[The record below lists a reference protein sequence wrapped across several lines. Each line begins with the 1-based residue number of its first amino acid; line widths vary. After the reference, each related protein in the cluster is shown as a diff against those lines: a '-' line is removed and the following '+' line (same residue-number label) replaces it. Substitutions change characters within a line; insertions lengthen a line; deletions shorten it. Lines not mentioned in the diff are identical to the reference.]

1 MTYYRN
7 NTLHLLALPSLIACC
22 FFNVHSQTRDEIIK
36 LVSLAYPFVQK
47 ELFLIWDKKT
57 ELSEAID
64 NALSFLQESGLLIK
78 DNSSHEKENSYSR
91 PPSSTKASTKL
102 TLLAEIISPILEVYY
117 LTLALLSRSSQKEDN
132 KRVAKDELQKQCFLM
147 AQRVAMIHELNS
159 PDYSDKNLIANF
171 IDTLIHM
178 DYLTVYDSDI
188 EYSDVFEKTDK
199 RIRLLL
205 PKNMRSNIL
214 QMINE

>member
-1 MTYYRN
+1 M
-7 NTLHLLALPSLIACC
+7 PS
-22 FFNVHSQTRDEIIK
+22 VRYQ
-36 LVSLAYPFVQK
+36 
-47 ELFLIWDKKT
+47 T
-57 ELSEAID
+57 ELNDALD
-64 NALSFLQESGLLIK
+64 NALTFLKDSGLLAWDETK
-78 DNSSHEKENSYSR
+78 DTFSRQSSSN
-91 PPSSTKASTKL
+91 KAFTRL
-102 TLLAEIISPILEVYY
+102 NLLADALSPILEVYY
-117 LTLALLSRSSQKEDN
+117 LTLAMLSRSSQKEDN
-132 KRVAKDELQKQCFLM
+132 KRVAKDDLQKKCFLM

-159 PDYSDKNLIANF
+159 PDYSDKHLIANF

-205 PKNMRSNIL
+205 PKDMRKKIL